1 MDNKSDRRL
10 MSGSGHSVRLFED
23 NSKDLI
29 ELCSKTGQNPS
40 EALREL
46 VDEALRARRAQS
58 INLASVVERL
68 EIAVEKI
75 TQLVEQNQALDE
87 QNRMMAEKI
96 ESMQR
101 KSEEIE
107 ERSLTLKQGMNL
119 NLRLFY
125 AVLLQVLFA
134 SFWSKRMVW
143 NYVALTVLKASGLT
157 EEEISQRYQ
166 DEMKASIEEGQGV
179 VIAAEKDVEKMELSR
194 GIDGLDGWVFGG
206 DSGG

>member
-23 NSKDLI
+23 NSKELI
-29 ELCSKTGQNPS
+29 ELCNKTGQKHS
-40 EALREL
+40 DALREL

-68 EIAVEKI
+68 EKAVEQI

-87 QNRMMAEKI
+87 QNRMMAERI
-96 ESMQR
+96 ERMQQ

-107 ERSLTLKQGMNL
+107 ERSLSLKQGLNL

-143 NYVALTVLKASGLT
+143 DYVALTVLKASGFT

-166 DEMKASIEEGQGV
+166 KEMKESIEEGRGIAV
-179 VIAAEKDVEKMELSR
+179 AAEKDVEKMELSH
-194 GIDGLDGWVFGG
+194 GIDGLDGWVIGA
-206 DSGG
+206 DSAG